1 MAKTEVT
8 LADLLANRNATYG
21 FLSRMYKVEV
31 DEEFYAFLRGMKFP
45 AKTGSAEVDEGYRK
59 IRNYLSHAPAG
70 VMTELAV
77 DYVRAFIGG
86 GNNGY
91 SAAYPFESVYT
102 SPKRLLMQG
111 ARDEVLVIYRA
122 AGIDKADSWTD
133 GEDHVALELEFMQ
146 ILGTRAA
153 EALAAGDEERCAA
166 LLLQQR
172 NFMKEHLL
180 AWYPMM
186 AADMRRFA
194 KTEFYQGLADLTLGF
209 LHTDM
214 EFLTEVLGIDEQAEL
229 EAEEP
234 IEAADLVD
242 EDTDDLE

>member
-1 MAKTEVT
+1 MASTKTEVT
-8 LADLLANRNATYG
+8 LADLLANRNATYD
-21 FLSRMYKVEV
+21 FLSRMYKTEV

-45 AKTGSAEVDEGYRK
+45 VKTGSDEVDEGYRK
-59 IRNYLSHAPAG
+59 IRSYLSHAPAS

-77 DYVRAFIGG
+77 DYVRTFIGG
-86 GNNGY
+86 GTNGY

-133 GEDHVALELEFMQ
+133 GEDHIALELEFMQ

-153 EALAAGDEERCAA
+153 EALAEGDEDRCAA

-172 NFMKEHLL
+172 NFMREHLL

-194 KTEFYQGLADLTLGF
+194 KTDFYQGLTDLTLGF
-209 LHTDM
+209 LHTDL
-214 EFLTEVLGIDEQAEL
+214 EFLTEVLGIDV
-229 EAEEP
+229 EAER
-234 IEAADLVD
+234 AAEEDVDVSELVD
-242 EDTDDLE
+242 PEE